1 MTSRELFNRRVAAR
15 ATRTVEID
23 GQEVRLQALTF
34 AERAEIQSMYRDE
47 RGQST
52 DDNATQKRQALY
64 VARSVVDAA
73 GQREWSD
80 SEADLAVL
88 MGLPSLDMDLLNDA
102 IMALNFAP
110 AEAASKNLK
119 PPTNG

>member
-1 MTSRELFNRRVAAR
+1 MSSRDLFTRRVAAR
-15 ATRTVEID
+15 ATRTVVID

-34 AERAEIQSMYRDE
+34 AERAEIQGMYRDE

-52 DDNATQKRQALY
+52 DDLATQKRQALY

-110 AEAASKNLK
+110 AEAASKNSK